1 MGTGGTISGVSHA
14 LKSANSNI
22 QVFAVEAD
30 ESAILS
36 GENLDHTKFKV
47 SQLDLFLIHW
57 IQRLMMVSF
66 V

>member
-1 MGTGGTISGVSHA
+1 MERFPGVSHA
-14 LKSANSNI
+14 LKPANSNI

-36 GENLDHTKFKV
+36 GENRDHTKSKV
-47 SQLDLFLIHW
+47 SQLDLFLIRL
-57 IQRLMMVSF
+57 IQMPMMVLF